1 MSLAVN
7 DSERIR
13 PDAFSPSVSQVRGSL
28 GVDITPDLKP
38 GSNTLSIDLVT
49 DRPDG
54 GLLNALYL
62 AGDFGVQSNP
72 IAITDQVQI
81 GGFETYDANG
91 LPFYAGVVEYETS
104 FELATIPDSDSV
116 VASLEF
122 QATFL
127 EACEVSINHSDWQP
141 LLWSPYTCTIP
152 KDHLNTGT
160 NTLRIRVYTSL
171 IRSFE
176 GQRFNHD
183 IHSQENIL

>member
-1 MSLAVN
+1 MQKAICKAKESNVAIVGMVQAYHIGRLGEYSEMAAEQEMVSMVFGSGYAEGLPSAV
-7 DSERIR
+7 
-13 PDAFSPSVSQVRGSL
+13 PF
-28 GVDITPDLKP
+28 
-38 GSNTLSIDLVT
+38 
-49 DRPDG
+49 G
-54 GLLNALYL
+54 GREKVL
-62 AGDFGVQSNP
+62 QSNP

-81 GGFETYDANG
+81 GGFETYEANG

-104 FELATIPDSDSV
+104 FELDTIPDSDSV
-116 VASLEF
+116 VASLDF

-127 EACEVSINHSDWQP
+127 AACEVSINHSDWQP